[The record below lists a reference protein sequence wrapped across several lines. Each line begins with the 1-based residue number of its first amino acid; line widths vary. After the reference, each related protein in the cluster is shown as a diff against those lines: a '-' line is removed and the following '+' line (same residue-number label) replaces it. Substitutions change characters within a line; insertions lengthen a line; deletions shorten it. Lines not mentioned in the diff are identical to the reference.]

1 LEDFK
6 LLKAKKDIL
15 QTIRMNGQT
24 VTKQLLIYLYSK
36 HMQYYHHGILS
47 RTNRDLL
54 NGALSLI
61 WKDNFDSEIAFH
73 LAMENLSQVSAS
85 AS

>member
-1 LEDFK
+1 MEDFK
-6 LLKAKKDIL
+6 MLKAKKDIL

-24 VTKQLLIYLYSK
+24 VTKELLIYLYGK
-36 HMQYYHHGILS
+36 HMQYYRHGLLS

-61 WKDNFDSEIAFH
+61 WKDNFDTEIAFH
-73 LAMENLSQVSAS
+73 LAMENISQVSTS